1 MNCNQL
7 PGLYLNTSQVRMRGP
22 WEAHKK
28 KQSQQDRERIRLH
41 RCCQQCAASEG
52 AAENPKKPQPR
63 NPWSSSTSRRPRPAP
78 SRTCWTAWT
87 VLWRMRGGGG
97 GIFCDNLAVLQ
108 HSAVCRK
115 QRRGRATGVRKSSA
129 EAAHSAACKY
139 LRSVADTSRAASG
152 PAGNGGVPEGP
163 LD

>member
-1 MNCNQL
+1 MVPGRPTKRSRVSKIESASVCTGAVSSVRPPKVQPKTPKNHSLEILGAAL
-7 PGLYLNTSQVRMRGP
+7 PVGGRGP
-22 WEAHKK
+22 LRAGPAG
-28 KQSQQDRERIRLH
+28 QPG
-41 RCCQQCAASEG
+41 RCFGGCG
-52 AAENPKKPQPR
+52 
-63 NPWSSSTSRRPRPAP
+63 
-78 SRTCWTAWT
+78 
-87 VLWRMRGGGG
+87 GGGG